1 MSLEPGGAW
10 ELANTGGHSQLTN
23 WASPGKFGR
32 GSSAHGFLRLKSIL
46 GRATPLLTQTRGDQG
61 LGGRRVRRGG
71 SGKRPAQAARPL
83 QRWSARLGPVPRSG
97 SRFYEDGC
105 GVSGTPAQPGQTS
118 PRVAVRPSAC
128 LSACTRSG
136 FPGGTEVKNPPPNKK
151 MQVQSLGQAVFPR
164 DITDFWGS
172 IEGWGTKTNRQK
184 KITHSLSVLRP
195 APGRELAQGDGGM
208 RADLAAS
215 TG

>member
-1 MSLEPGGAW
+1 MEVKLCPLSTAQTWIWGAEKVSLEPGGAW

-32 GSSAHGFLRLKSIL
+32 GSSAHGFLPLKSIL

-83 QRWSARLGPVPRSG
+83 QRWSATQGAGPTALLGPVPRG
-97 SRFYEDGC
+97 GGRFYEDGC

-118 PRVAVRPSAC
+118 PRVAVRPSAPPVSPP
-128 LSACTRSG
+128 SAARR
-136 FPGGTEVKNPPPNKK
+136 GGGLLRLRGVPWLTPAR
-151 MQVQSLGQAVFPR
+151 QA
-164 DITDFWGS
+164 
-172 IEGWGTKTNRQK
+172 
-184 KITHSLSVLRP
+184 
-195 APGRELAQGDGGM
+195 GR
-208 RADLAAS
+208 
-215 TG
+215 

>member
-1 MSLEPGGAW
+1 MKLCPLSTAQTWIWGAGTVSLEPGGAW

-118 PRVAVRPSAC
+118 PRVAVRPSAPPVSPP
-128 LSACTRSG
+128 SAARR
-136 FPGGTEVKNPPPNKK
+136 GGGLLRLRGVPWLTPAR
-151 MQVQSLGQAVFPR
+151 QA
-164 DITDFWGS
+164 
-172 IEGWGTKTNRQK
+172 
-184 KITHSLSVLRP
+184 
-195 APGRELAQGDGGM
+195 GR
-208 RADLAAS
+208 
-215 TG
+215 